1 MINNY
6 EMYTRKVIDSIEL
19 AIESASAMGHTYVG
33 TEHLLLGMLK
43 ENRNVAAAVLKKNGV
58 TQDGMYNQM
67 AMQIGKGE
75 ETSLSEANL
84 TPAVIRI
91 LDVSVDIAGTMKT
104 RLVGTEHVLMSMVN
118 ETGCGAIKFL
128 QYFGVSPTVLY
139 AESVKAYNGNVPEG
153 IVRRSRNERKN
164 IPTLMKYAKNLTET
178 AWDRQDEALIGR
190 EKEIER
196 VLQIL
201 ARKSKNNPC
210 LIGEAGVGKT
220 AIAEGLAVLFAK
232 GEVPAELCEKSI
244 FSLDLTSMVAGAKY
258 RGDFEE
264 RIKNCIEEVVRD
276 GKIILFI
283 DEIHSIVGAGAAEGA
298 IDAANILKPQLARG
312 EIQIIGATTI
322 EEYRK
327 YIEKDAAL
335 ERRFQPVI
343 VEEPS
348 ERETIEILS
357 GIREQYEKYHNVKIS
372 NDVIK
377 SAVSLSVRYIND
389 RFLPDKAID
398 VLDEAASRVKIQQAR
413 GQKSDVKE
421 KEFSEEMLSLEYIE
435 KNFDEKISEKKSEPA
450 QITVEDTASV
460 VSLWTGIPVSKISGR
475 EEIRLKSLE
484 DELKKRVIGQDEA
497 VKLVAEA
504 IRRGRAGLR
513 EQNKPVCSL
522 IFMGP
527 TGVGKTELSKAAAE
541 IMYNSG
547 NNLVRIDMSEY
558 MEKHTVSKI
567 IGAPPGYAGYDDKS
581 VLTET
586 VRRKPYCVI
595 LFDEIEKAHPDVM
608 NLFLQILDDGIL
620 TDSTGRKISFR
631 NTIIIMTSNIASDV
645 IEGKQTLGFGGD
657 DSGEIN
663 SKVKSELKKFMK
675 PELINRL
682 DEIVVFGKLRKHDL
696 KKITRKLLAELQERA
711 AKLGI
716 NIAYDDSV
724 AEELI
729 DEKQIEK
736 YGARYIKREIV
747 KRIENRIS
755 RDIIDGTIKKGED
768 IIVKFKDKKLDVI
781 PSTLNRK

>member
-1 MINNY
+1 MKMINNY

-232 GEVPAELCEKSI
+232 GAVPAELCEKSI

-513 EQNKPVCSL
+513 E
-522 IFMGP
+522 
-527 TGVGKTELSKAAAE
+527 
-541 IMYNSG
+541 
-547 NNLVRIDMSEY
+547 
-558 MEKHTVSKI
+558 
-567 IGAPPGYAGYDDKS
+567 
-581 VLTET
+581 
-586 VRRKPYCVI
+586 
-595 LFDEIEKAHPDVM
+595 
-608 NLFLQILDDGIL
+608 
-620 TDSTGRKISFR
+620 
-631 NTIIIMTSNIASDV
+631 
-645 IEGKQTLGFGGD
+645 
-657 DSGEIN
+657 
-663 SKVKSELKKFMK
+663 
-675 PELINRL
+675 
-682 DEIVVFGKLRKHDL
+682 
-696 KKITRKLLAELQERA
+696 
-711 AKLGI
+711 
-716 NIAYDDSV
+716 
-724 AEELI
+724 
-729 DEKQIEK
+729 
-736 YGARYIKREIV
+736 
-747 KRIENRIS
+747 
-755 RDIIDGTIKKGED
+755 
-768 IIVKFKDKKLDVI
+768 
-781 PSTLNRK
+781 